1 MSNILIVDDEAR
13 IRDMIKQ
20 YLEFD
25 KHTVTEADDGTTAL
39 ALVKSR
45 QFDMIILD
53 VMMPN
58 MDGITTM
65 RNIRTFSEVPII
77 LLTAKTEEYDKILGF
92 DLGADDYV
100 SKPFSP
106 RELLSRIKAVLKRSG
121 SNETTSSHQENYTF
135 KGINFNPTSYS
146 LIVDG
151 VKAELTPKEF
161 ELFSYF
167 IQHKNIVLTREVL
180 LKDLW
185 GYNFGADTRTVDTH
199 VKMLRNNLGAYREL
213 IKTVWGVGYR
223 YDESEL

>member
-1 MSNILIVDDEAR
+1 MSNILIVDDESR

-121 SNETTSSHQENYTF
+121 VKEASNSHHEVYTF
-135 KGINFNPTSYS
+135 KGIDFNPTSYS
-146 LIVDG
+146 LTVDG
-151 VKAELTPKEF
+151 TRAELTPKEF

-167 IQHKNIVLTREVL
+167 VEHKNIVLTREVL

-199 VKMLRNNLGAYREL
+199 VKMLRNNLGAYRDL

-223 YDESEL
+223 YDETEL

>member
-199 VKMLRNNLGAYREL
+199 VKMLRNNLGTYREL